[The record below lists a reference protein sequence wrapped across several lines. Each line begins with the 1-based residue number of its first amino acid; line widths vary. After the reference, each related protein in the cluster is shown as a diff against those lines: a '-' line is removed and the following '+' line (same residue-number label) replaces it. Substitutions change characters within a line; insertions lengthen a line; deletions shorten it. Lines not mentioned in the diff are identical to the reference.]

1 MRKKLSKQ
9 KLKPEDNLCVNQKN
23 KVYLICEDGSFSLS
37 PKIHNAIYKSLNLN
51 LEYEALG
58 FQNAEELLSFFKNYE
73 IKNLLCNVTY
83 PYKAI
88 CRKHFIDEGFDDTE
102 VCKFSGGCNL
112 ICGPNKTLHNLD
124 GLGFVE
130 FLHLEN
136 IDVAGKNILIC
147 GTGITAK
154 SIHCALKDLS
164 PKSISYA
171 SRKQANATYSM
182 QNERIE
188 DFDIIIDATS
198 SSVVDLLD
206 MPKIKKDSTFI
217 DISYSAEG
225 TPGIRRACELGLKA
239 YDGQAM
245 LICQAVL
252 GIEKICE
259 ALDIKANFEFEKLYN
274 IGAKAINC

>member
-1 MRKKLSKQ
+1 
-9 KLKPEDNLCVNQKN
+9 
-23 KVYLICEDGSFSLS
+23 
-37 PKIHNAIYKSLNLN
+37 
-51 LEYEALG
+51 
-58 FQNAEELLSFFKNYE
+58 
-73 IKNLLCNVTY
+73 
-83 PYKAI
+83 
-88 CRKHFIDEGFDDTE
+88 
-102 VCKFSGGCNL
+102 
-112 ICGPNKTLHNLD
+112 
-124 GLGFVE
+124 
-130 FLHLEN
+130 
-136 IDVAGKNILIC
+136 
-147 GTGITAK
+147 
-154 SIHCALKDLS
+154 
-164 PKSISYA
+164 
-171 SRKQANATYSM
+171 M

-198 SSVVDLLD
+198 ASVVDLLD

-239 YDGQAM
+239 YDGRAM